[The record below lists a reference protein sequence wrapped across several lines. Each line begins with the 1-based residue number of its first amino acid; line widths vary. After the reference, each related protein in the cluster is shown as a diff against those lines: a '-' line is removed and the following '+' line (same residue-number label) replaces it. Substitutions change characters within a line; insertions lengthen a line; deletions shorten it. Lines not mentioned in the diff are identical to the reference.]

1 MSTTR
6 HRVDATEPGPE
17 LAAEHPLKMIENVS
31 RRGFLKGVLSTG
43 ALVLSVHL
51 LPRGASGAAPISAGL
66 TQADR
71 STLHPSAF
79 VGVDTE
85 GMVYIVAHRSEMGT
99 GIRTSLPLVV
109 ADELDAD
116 WKRVK
121 IEQAIGDWR
130 YGGQDTDGS
139 HSIRDFFG
147 VMREAGATARLML
160 VEAAAARWNVAAS
173 ECETGLHEVI
183 HRRTG
188 RKLGYGALAAAASK
202 LSVPHRE
209 ALHLKSKSQ
218 WRYIGKGHPSYDL
231 AALCSG
237 KALYGMDVR
246 VDGMVYA
253 AVTHPPVV
261 GGKVKSYDAR
271 EALKV
276 KGVRQVV
283 AIDPFKPP
291 AAFQPLGGIAV
302 IADNTW
308 AAFQGRKKLTVEW
321 DNGPNAV
328 YDSAQYKK
336 ELFETVRAPGKV
348 VRVAGDVDA
357 EFKKGGRV
365 IEAQYYVPHLAHAPM
380 EPPVAVAEYRDGK
393 VTVWTCTQNPQAV
406 QYVVSDQ
413 LKIPLDNVICHVTL
427 LGGGFGRKSKPD
439 YVAEAAVLSKKTGRP
454 VKVVWSREDDIK
466 FGYYHTVSAMYMKAA
481 LDAQGKPTA
490 WLQRSVFPPI
500 ASTFKVG
507 ARYGNADDL
516 SLGWTDIPYDIP
528 NLRVENGPAR
538 AYVRI
543 GWLRSVGNI
552 YHAFAIQSFSDE
564 LAHAAGRDP
573 VDNLLELIGPP
584 RIVDLKGTDYP
595 NYGASYTKY
604 PIDTGRLRRVV
615 QIAAEKAGWG
625 KRKMGHGTGMGIA
638 VHRSFLTYVAT
649 VVEVEVDGH
658 GKLKIPRVHTAVD
671 AGLITNPEIAR
682 AQFEGAAVFGTSL
695 ARSGEITATNGA
707 IDQSNFYD
715 YPVAR
720 MSEVPR
726 RTDVYLVESDA
737 PPAGIGEPG
746 VPPFVPA
753 LCNAIFAATGKRVR
767 ELPLSKHQIT

>member
-1 MSTTR
+1 MNT
-6 HRVDATEPGPE
+6 
-17 LAAEHPLKMIENVS
+17 IENVS

-51 LPRGASGAAPISAGL
+51 FPTGANAVTSTGK
-66 TQADR
+66 TRADR

-79 VGVDTE
+79 VGVASDGT
-85 GMVYIVAHRSEMGT
+85 VYIVAHRSEMGT

-116 WKRVK
+116 WKLVK
-121 IEQAIGDWR
+121 VEQAIGDWR

-139 HSIRDFFG
+139 HSIRDFFD
-147 VMREAGATARLML
+147 VMRQAGGTARLML
-160 VEAAAARWNVAAS
+160 IEAAAVQWKVPPG

-183 HRRTG
+183 HRETG

-202 LSVPHRE
+202 LPVPRKE
-209 ALHLKSKSQ
+209 MLRLKTKSQ

-231 AALCSG
+231 TALCTG
-237 KALYGMDVR
+237 KAVYGMDAR
-246 VDGMVYA
+246 MEGMVYA
-253 AVTHPPVV
+253 AVMHPPVV
-261 GGKVKSYDAR
+261 GGKVKSYDDK
-271 EALKV
+271 EALKI

-283 AIDPFKPP
+283 PIEPFKPP
-291 AAFQPLGGIAV
+291 AAFQPLGGLAV

-308 AAFQGRKKLTVEW
+308 AAFQGRKKLSVVW
-321 DNGPNAV
+321 DHGPNAV
-328 YDSAQYKK
+328 YNSAQYKK
-336 ELFETVRAPGKV
+336 ELFETVRATGKV
-348 VRVAGDVDA
+348 ARNAGDVDA

-365 IEAQYYVPHLAHAPM
+365 IEAEYYVPHLAHAPM
-380 EPPVAVAEYRDGK
+380 EPPVAVAEFRDGK
-393 VTVWTCTQNPQAV
+393 VTAWTCTQNPQAV
-406 QYVVSDQ
+406 QDIVAEQ
-413 LKIPLDNVICHVTL
+413 LKIPRDNVTCHVTL

-439 YVAEAAVLSKKTGRP
+439 YVAEAAVLSKKVGRP

-481 LDAQGKPTA
+481 IDANGKPTA

-507 ARYGNADDL
+507 ERYGNADDL

-528 NLRVENGPAR
+528 NLRVENGPAK

-552 YHAFAIQSFSDE
+552 YHAFAVQSFSDE

-573 VDNLLELIGPP
+573 LDYLLELIGPP

-595 NYGASYTKY
+595 NYSASYSAY

-615 QIAAEKAGWG
+615 QIAGEKAGWG
-625 KRKMGHGTGMGIA
+625 KLKMGKGSGMGIA
-638 VHRSFLTYVAT
+638 VHRSFVTYVAT
-649 VVEVEVDGH
+649 VVEVEVDDH
-658 GKLKIPRVHTAVD
+658 GKLKIPHVHTAVD
-671 AGLITNPEIAR
+671 AGLVANPEFAR

-695 ARSGEITATNGA
+695 ARTGEITATNGT

-720 MSEVPR
+720 MPEAPR
-726 RTDVYLVESDA
+726 RTDVYLLDSDA
-737 PPAGIGEPG
+737 PPGGIGEPG

-753 LCNAIFAATGKRVR
+753 LCNAVFAATGKRVR
-767 ELPLSKHQIT
+767 ELPLSKHQLT